1 MQRQR
6 PQGSKRPAPPLTGNT
21 SRLAPL
27 TPGVPETL
35 QCNVATG
42 NPRPIPARRS
52 AAAPLHV
59 VVPRSTCNVQ
69 PATPRAASPRAA
81 APLRPSTWSSH
92 VQPSTPRA
100 SSPRAAAPRHVV
112 VPRSTCNVQP
122 STPRASSPRAS
133 CCPRDGP
140 RRRCGRSR
148 AAPLHVVVPRSTC
161 NVQPSPPRASSP
173 RLAPRASSPH
183 TTGDRR
189 IRITQRS
196 SAVASV
202 KV

>member
-81 APLRPSTWSSH
+81 
-92 VQPSTPRA
+92 
-100 SSPRAAAPRHVV
+100 
-112 VPRSTCNVQP
+112 
-122 STPRASSPRAS
+122 SPRAS
-133 CCPRDGP
+133 RRPRDGP
-140 RRRCGRSR
+140 RCRSGRSA

-161 NVQPSPPRASSP
+161 NVQPATPRAASPRAAAPLRPATWSSHVQRATFNLQ
-173 RLAPRASSPH
+173 RLAPHPHAPQRPATWSSHVQRATFNILTPPATAGCESPR
-183 TTGDRR
+183 DRAP
-189 IRITQRS
+189 S
-196 SAVASV
+196 PV
-202 KV
+202 